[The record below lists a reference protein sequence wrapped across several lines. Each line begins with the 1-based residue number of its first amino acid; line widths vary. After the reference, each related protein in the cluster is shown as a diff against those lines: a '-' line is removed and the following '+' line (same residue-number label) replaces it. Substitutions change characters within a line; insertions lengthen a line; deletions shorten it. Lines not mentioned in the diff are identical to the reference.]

1 MLQRQIMFKQLQELQ
16 RKQQLEEL
24 GSNKN
29 QNSVHQL
36 SSVKQASG
44 AQFPSTVD
52 ETSVH
57 DASRMFT
64 FGNMQTMQHNGPSG
78 SVISQN
84 HNLAPQFDL
93 SSYGIHAP
101 HADENLE
108 QYSLIQGPSNLSV
121 NMPAKSQS
129 NFDSSCT
136 SQIYNFSSDQISSSD
151 GLLISNQENNFSGQ
165 VRAVGSNS
173 SILSGNHPQRGFAMH
188 RNASFLESEKR
199 DENAAS
205 LDPLEHKI
213 LYNADDSGW
222 ESAFRRISKMNS
234 EGFKKTVEIPSTQ
247 SGSWS
252 ALMQSA
258 VAESSSSDAGV
269 QEEWSGLSFQ
279 NPEPLNE
286 GEKLQN
292 DWVDRNLQ
300 SASSPSSKPDDMV
313 QSINTFTN
321 FQQSSHYLK
330 QKEEFQRTGG
340 SHLIQESLPSPNIW
354 PVERKEHPNA
364 DAHQPSN
371 NFSGHEFRGTFWPQG
386 STSDHMSGIGKNY
399 NQMNICCSETS
410 LLSYEETRKVVNQL
424 NYRYSTEPENLGTA
438 AAGVSNDE
446 NVTAPSMD
454 DTSNYQTPS
463 MQLSSKVSIPRDFPP
478 NFGFKLPPTDS
489 QFRRS
494 YSSFP
499 SLSMGS
505 SSATPL
511 SSHIVDD
518 HIKYQHS
525 APPVQSHTDS
535 RFPAY
540 GGAASKETPEIRSS
554 NSNVLEFPL
563 SENLP
568 DGHPSSTTD
577 MLQHVGFLTGLP
589 TPPFPANEN
598 SFQHDY
604 QQLEKGNSV
613 CEGPTEINSSTQL
626 SRNIR
631 EQELIRKHRLEEN
644 AVESGPS
651 TTSPHEQA
659 SNPGEIKRE
668 PPSFR
673 ASDVGSF
680 RHSLNQTYSPLH
692 QVLPTRSDETDGVE
706 DFSPKIE
713 NVNNNDSI
721 ANARDLLLNGLRF
734 GVKNRAKNDS
744 HAFMPLGAFRSGEAS
759 SMSYNQNSQTY
770 IPNHPTRSN
779 DSSNLTYQSNISSQ
793 MAPSWFKHY
802 ETLKNGHI
810 LAMYDAGAQNNAAQ
824 LFGEMTRGN
833 FQENSLITQVNLANA
848 SQQIG
853 VCAPTSMACKQN
865 PTVLPSHGTYQNLA
879 VSIPKK
885 RKHVALDMI
894 PCHKEVN
901 HWQSGLQDIS
911 TTEYL
916 WAEASNRKPEQV
928 NNVANIVEE
937 MLPVTRAKRRLIST
951 TQLMQQV
958 FRPAPVI
965 ILCSDAS
972 PNCDCVA
979 YFAARLALGDAW
991 GLTSQLAPPTN
1002 NMSVYELKTSKR
1014 TKACKFSKVA
1024 EAFIDRVKIIE
1035 AHLSRVDRSLSFVDI
1050 KVEASEMEKFS
1061 TINRFAKFHVRA
1073 IPSNV
1078 DPASSSG
1085 TTTLLKSNIQKYV
1098 VPLPMPKIVP
1108 EGQECLSL

>member
-1 MLQRQIMFKQLQELQ
+1 MLQRQMLFNQLQELQ

-24 GSNKN
+24 GSNRN
-29 QNSVHQL
+29 QNYVHQL

-44 AQFPSTVD
+44 AQFPPTVN

-64 FGNMQTMQHNGPSG
+64 FGNMQTMQRNGPSG

-84 HNLAPQFDL
+84 HNLAPKFDL
-93 SSYGIHAP
+93 SSYEIHAP
-101 HADENLE
+101 NADENLN
-108 QYSLIQGPSNLSV
+108 QYSLIQGPLNLSG
-121 NMPAKSQS
+121 NMLAKSQS
-129 NFDSSCT
+129 NFDSSCM
-136 SQIYNFSSDQISSSD
+136 SQRYNFSSDQISSPV

-165 VRAVGSNS
+165 VRAVGSGGG
-173 SILSGNHPQRGFAMH
+173 ILSGNHTQQGFAMQ
-188 RNASFLESEKR
+188 RSASFPESEKT
-199 DENAAS
+199 DENATS
-205 LDPLEHKI
+205 LDPLEQKI
-213 LYNADDSGW
+213 LYNADNNGW

-234 EGFKKTVEIPSTQ
+234 EGFKKTIEMPSTQ

-258 VAESSSSDAGV
+258 VAESSSSDAVV
-269 QEEWSGLSFQ
+269 QDEWSGLSFQ
-279 NPEPLNE
+279 NPEPLNV
-286 GEKLQN
+286 GENLQN

-313 QSINTFTN
+313 QSIKSFTN
-321 FQQSSHYLK
+321 FQQSSQYLK
-330 QKEEFQRTGG
+330 QKEEFQRTEG
-340 SHLIQESLPSPNIW
+340 SQLIQESLPSPNIW
-354 PVERKEHPNA
+354 PVERKEYLNE

-371 NFSGHEFRGTFWPQG
+371 NFSGHKFRGTFLPQG
-386 STSDHMSGIGKNY
+386 STSDHVSGIGKTC
-399 NQMNICCSETS
+399 NQILDEY
-410 LLSYEETRKVVNQL
+410 LLQRRLRCQVIWKPEKVNQL
-424 NYRYSTEPENLGTA
+424 NNHMYSIEPENLGTTD
-438 AAGVSNDE
+438 VSNDE
-446 NVTAPSMD
+446 NVTAPSKD
-454 DTSNYQTPS
+454 DTSNYETSS
-463 MQLSSKVSIPRDFPP
+463 MQLSSKVSIPRGLPP
-478 NFGFKLPPTDS
+478 NFGFKLPPADT
-489 QFRRS
+489 QFPQS

-511 SSHIVDD
+511 PNHIVDD
-518 HIKYQHS
+518 YIKYQHS
-525 APPVQSHTDS
+525 APPVQSHTGS

-540 GGAASKETPEIRSS
+540 GAAASKENPEMRSS
-554 NSNVLEFPL
+554 NSSVLEFQL

-568 DGHPSSTTD
+568 ESQPSSTPD

-589 TPPFPANEN
+589 TPWPEN
-598 SFQHDY
+598 VNSSQHEY
-604 QQLEKGNSV
+604 QQLEKGNSI
-613 CEGPTEINSSTQL
+613 CEGPTEINRSTKL
-626 SRNIR
+626 SRNIL
-631 EQELIRKHRLEEN
+631 EQEFIRKHCLEEN

-651 TTSPHEQA
+651 TTSPHLQA
-659 SNPGEIKRE
+659 SNPGEVKRE

-680 RHSLNQTYSPLH
+680 SHSLNQNYSPLQ
-692 QVLPTRSDETDGVE
+692 QVLPTRNDETDGGE
-706 DFSPKIE
+706 NFSLKIE

-721 ANARDLLLNGLRF
+721 ANARELLFNGLQF
-734 GVKNRAKNDS
+734 GVRDRANDS
-744 HAFMPLGAFRSGEAS
+744 HAFMQLGVFWSGEAL
-759 SMSYNQNSQTY
+759 SMSYNQNSQNYT
-770 IPNHPTRSN
+770 PKCPTSSN
-779 DSSNLTYQSNISSQ
+779 DTSNLTFQSNIGSQ
-793 MAPSWFKHY
+793 MALSWFKHY
-802 ETLKNGHI
+802 EALKNGHI

-824 LFGEMTRGN
+824 LFGEMTHETL
-833 FQENSLITQVNLANA
+833 QENSLIMQVNLANA
-848 SQQIG
+848 SQQTG

-865 PTVLPSHGTYQNLA
+865 PTLLPSHGTYQNLA

-885 RKHVALDMI
+885 RKHVALDMV
-894 PCHKEVN
+894 PWHKEVN
-901 HWQSGLQDIS
+901 HRQSGLQDIS
-911 TTEYL
+911 TAEYL

-972 PNCDCVA
+972 PNCNCVA

-991 GLTSQLAPPTN
+991 SLTGQLASPTN

-1024 EAFIDRVKIIE
+1024 EALIDRVKIIE
-1035 AHLSRVDRSLSFVDI
+1035 AHLSRLDRSLSFVDI
-1050 KVEASEMEKFS
+1050 KVEASELEKFS

-1073 IPSNV
+1073 HPVNV

-1098 VPLPMPKIVP
+1098 VPLPMPKIAP

>member
-1 MLQRQIMFKQLQELQ
+1 MLQRQILFKQLQELQ

-24 GSNKN
+24 GSNRN
-29 QNSVHQL
+29 QNYVHEL

-44 AQFPSTVD
+44 AQFPPTVN

-57 DASRMFT
+57 DASQMST

-78 SVISQN
+78 SVISHN

-101 HADENLE
+101 NADENLN

-121 NMPAKSQS
+121 NMPSKSQS

-136 SQIYNFSSDQISSSD
+136 SQRYNFSSDQISSPD

-173 SILSGNHPQRGFAMH
+173 GILSGNHPQQGFAMQ

-205 LDPLEHKI
+205 LDPLEQKI
-213 LYNADDSGW
+213 LYNADDNGW

-234 EGFKKTVEIPSTQ
+234 GGFKKTVEMPSTQ

-269 QEEWSGLSFQ
+269 QDEWSGLSFQ
-279 NPEPLNE
+279 KPESLDE

-300 SASSPSSKPDDMV
+300 SASSPSSKPHDMV
-313 QSINTFTN
+313 QSINSFTN
-321 FQQSSHYLK
+321 YQQSSQYLK

-340 SHLIQESLPSPNIW
+340 SQLIHESLPSPNIW
-354 PVERKEHPNA
+354 PVERKEHLNE

-386 STSDHMSGIGKNY
+386 STSDHVSGIGKNY
-399 NQMNICCSETS
+399 NQ
-410 LLSYEETRKVVNQL
+410 V
-424 NYRYSTEPENLGTA
+424 
-438 AAGVSNDE
+438 
-446 NVTAPSMD
+446 
-454 DTSNYQTPS
+454 
-463 MQLSSKVSIPRDFPP
+463 
-478 NFGFKLPPTDS
+478 
-489 QFRRS
+489 
-494 YSSFP
+494 
-499 SLSMGS
+499 S

-511 SSHIVDD
+511 PNHIVDYY
-518 HIKYQHS
+518 IKYQHS
-525 APPVQSHTDS
+525 APPIQSQTGS

-540 GGAASKETPEIRSS
+540 VAAASKENPEMRSS
-554 NSNVLEFPL
+554 NSSVLEFPL

-568 DGHPSSTTD
+568 ESQPSSTPDT
-577 MLQHVGFLTGLP
+577 LQHVGFLTGLP
-589 TPPFPANEN
+589 TPWPENEN
-598 SFQHDY
+598 SFQHEY

-613 CEGPTEINSSTQL
+613 CEGPIEINSSTQL

-631 EQELIRKHRLEEN
+631 EQEFIRKHRLEEN

-651 TTSPHEQA
+651 TISPHEQA
-659 SNPGEIKRE
+659 SNPGEVKRE
-668 PPSFR
+668 PPSFD

-680 RHSLNQTYSPLH
+680 RHSLDQNYSPLQ
-692 QVLPTRSDETDGVE
+692 QVLPTRNDEADGVE
-706 DFSPKIE
+706 NFSPKIG
-713 NVNNNDSI
+713 NVNNNDSA
-721 ANARDLLLNGLRF
+721 ANGRELLLNGLHF
-734 GVKNRAKNDS
+734 GVKDRAKNDS
-744 HAFMPLGAFRSGEAS
+744 HAFMQLGAFWSGEAS
-759 SMSYNQNSQTY
+759 SVSYNQNSQNFT
-770 IPNHPTRSN
+770 PNRPTSTN
-779 DSSNLTYQSNISSQ
+779 DTSNLTYKSNISSQ

-810 LAMYDAGAQNNAAQ
+810 LAMYDAEAQNNAAQ
-824 LFGEMTRGN
+824 LFGEMTRGTL
-833 FQENSLITQVNLANA
+833 QENSLITRVNLANA
-848 SQQIG
+848 SQQSG
-853 VCAPTSMACKQN
+853 VCAPTSN
-865 PTVLPSHGTYQNLA
+865 PTLLPLHGTCQNLA

-885 RKHVALDMI
+885 RKHVALDMV
-894 PCHKEVN
+894 PWHKEVN
-901 HWQSGLQDIS
+901 HRQLGLQDIS

-928 NNVANIVEE
+928 NNVVNIVEE
-937 MLPVTRAKRRLIST
+937 MLPVTRAKRRLISS

-958 FRPAPVI
+958 FRPAPII

-979 YFAARLALGDAW
+979 YFAARLALRDAW
-991 GLTSQLAPPTN
+991 SLTSQLASPTN

-1024 EAFIDRVKIIE
+1024 ETFIDRVKIIE
-1035 AHLSRVDRSLSFVDI
+1035 AHLSRLDRSLSFVDI
-1050 KVEASEMEKFS
+1050 KVEASELEKFS
-1061 TINRFAKFHVRA
+1061 TINRFARFHVRA
-1073 IPSNV
+1073 HPINV

-1108 EGQECLSL
+1108 EGQECISL